1 MQGTDVNTRYDNFV
15 TRIRRFAA
23 CAAHAQHDMLGTPPA
38 APAPG
43 AAVELRRWVRPPTT
57 KRQRCR
63 RCRHKD
69 REKSREIANREK
81 SKIPKNSNAKEKQ

>member
-57 KRQRCR
+57 KRR
-63 RCRHKD
+63 RCRHND
-69 REKSREIANREK
+69 REKRAKKNKK
-81 SKIPKNSNAKEKQ
+81 SKIPKSSNAKEKQ